1 MHEDGQVKEKISA
14 NDTVERLALLGS
26 AYKRLA
32 LVTTRAERGRAL
44 QEMATSYRAAH
55 ERAEARGRVDPYP
68 ILNFIPAQLLLRAL
82 YPRLAKGTDDN
93 RDLLK
98 KVASVIQEHPEAERD
113 FWGVVTAAD
122 YLLTWHL
129 VEGTLPENIDSVV
142 QEYLTAKR
150 RAGSPRE
157 FRSVL
162 EHLDFLIEMW
172 RGDDKNQTGK
182 KRLSALQDIR
192 EQLTAEPQTS

>member
-1 MHEDGQVKEKISA
+1 
-14 NDTVERLALLGS
+14 
-26 AYKRLA
+26 
-32 LVTTRAERGRAL
+32 
-44 QEMATSYRAAH
+44 MATSYRAAH